1 MLSAASV
8 RGGVRARHR
17 GADPPDLRL
26 LCRPQ
31 PHPHVQRL
39 PLLLPLHQV
48 LQTSLQEEREGEKK
62 SRKGGSERKQHQE

>member
-39 PLLLPLHQV
+39 PLLGPLSQV
-48 LQTSLQEEREGEKK
+48 LQQSLQEKREAAQVG
-62 SRKGGSERKQHQE
+62 